1 MEVKKRAFYWTKEDV
16 IDKIKVGENSSFLGA
31 ISSISSLYTLSWKV
45 GSWVLAFS
53 VAFQQFLSSRHN
65 PSTGRTGL

>member
-16 IDKIKVGENSSFLGA
+16 IDKRKVGGNSYFLGA
-31 ISSISSLYTLSWKV
+31 ISISSLYTLSWKV

-53 VAFQQFLSSRHN
+53 VAFPQFLSSRHN